1 MINYK
6 KIIRLK
12 LILVFIFFPNII
24 FADNHNINE
33 ILELIQKDLKT
44 LESLFDNLSNLK
56 LISSNLLVS
65 S

>member
-1 MINYK
+1 MLNYK
-6 KIIRLK
+6 KIIQLK

-44 LESLFDNLSNLK
+44 
-56 LISSNLLVS
+56 
-65 S
+65 